1 MRVLVTGHQGYI
13 GAVLLPMLAAAG
25 HEPAGLDIGFFD
37 GCAFPPD
44 ATSVPADRR
53 DIRTITP
60 DDLTGFDA
68 VAHLAALSNDPLGNL
83 NPDITYEVNYRA
95 AVRTAQA
102 AKAAGVERFVFSSSC
117 SLYGKADG
125 LVDETAPMH
134 PVTPYGE
141 SKVLA
146 ERDIAGLADDEFS
159 PVYLRNATA
168 YGMSPQLRNDLV
180 VNNLTGWAVTTGHV
194 RILSDGSPWRPLV
207 HVEDIAAAFVAAIEA
222 PRKDIHNEA
231 INIGRTGENY
241 QIRDVAEL
249 VAAAVPGSTVTF
261 APGGEPDIRDYRV
274 DFSKAEELLAGYQPR
289 WTVGE
294 GAAQVAEAFR
304 AAEFSTADFEGD
316 RYLRIKRIRT
326 LLDSGALDD
335 QLRWVTDAV
344 A

>member
-13 GAVLLPMLAAAG
+13 GAVLMPMLAAAG
-25 HEPAGLDIGFFD
+25 HEPVGFDIGFFD
-37 GCAFPPD
+37 GCAFPP
-44 ATSVPADRR
+44 AMSSIPAGRR
-53 DIRTITP
+53 DIRSITAE
-60 DDLTGFDA
+60 DLEGFDA
-68 VAHLAALSNDPLGNL
+68 VAHLAALSNDPLGDL
-83 NPDITYEVNYRA
+83 NPDITYDINYRA
-95 AVRTAQA
+95 AVRTARA
-102 AKAAGVERFVFSSSC
+102 AKAAGVERFVFASSC

-146 ERDIAGLADDEFS
+146 ERDIAELADDGFS

-168 YGMSPQLRNDLV
+168 YGMSPQLRNDVV

-222 PRKDIHNEA
+222 PREMIHNEA

-261 APGGEPDIRDYRV
+261 AAGGEPDIRDYRV
-274 DFSKAEELLAGYQPR
+274 DFSKAEATLPGYRPR

-294 GAAQVAEAFR
+294 GATQVAEAFR
-304 AAEFSTADFEGD
+304 AVGFSTEDFESD

-326 LLDSGALDD
+326 LLGAGALDD
-335 QLRWVTDAV
+335 RLRWVKDAV